1 MAIKICIDELEVENF
16 EINKADIIIKFGI
29 LKFKLNKEKLK
40 KIISNNKSKI
50 KLEVND
56 FKEIIKKIEIPK
68 LNINAKFGTG
78 EPNSTAFFVAIVSSI
93 IGIAL
98 ARKIENPRY
107 TIEPVYGDMN
117 YIFLSINCIFE
128 IKLVHIINISK
139 KLKKK
144 GVVPKY
150 GNTSNRRAYAYSN
163 G

>member
-1 MAIKICIDELEVENF
+1 MAIKIFIDELEVENF

-128 IKLVHIINISK
+128 IKLVHIINIFI
-139 KLKKK
+139 KLK
-144 GVVPKY
+144 
-150 GNTSNRRAYAYSN
+150 
-163 G
+163 

>member
-40 KIISNNKSKI
+40 KIISSNKSKI

-56 FKEIIKKIEIPK
+56 FKEIIKKIESPK

-128 IKLVHIINISK
+128 IKLVHIINIFI
-139 KLKKK
+139 KLKRKEYQ
-144 GVVPKY
+144 KY
-150 GNTSNRRAYAYSN
+150 GRTPNRRSYVGSN

>member
-40 KIISNNKSKI
+40 KIISNNKSII

-128 IKLVHIINISK
+128 IKLVHIINIFI
-139 KLKKK
+139 KLKRKEYQ
-144 GVVPKY
+144 KY
-150 GNTSNRRAYAYSN
+150 GRTPNRRSYVGSN

>member
-128 IKLVHIINISK
+128 IKLVHIINIFI
-139 KLKKK
+139 KLKRKEHQ
-144 GVVPKY
+144 KY
-150 GNTSNRRAYAYSN
+150 GRTPNRRSYVGSN

>member
-16 EINKADIIIKFGI
+16 EINKADIVIKFGI

-40 KIISNNKSKI
+40 KIISSNKSKI

-128 IKLVHIINISK
+128 IKLVHIINIFI
-139 KLKKK
+139 KLKRKEYQ
-144 GVVPKY
+144 KY
-150 GNTSNRRAYAYSN
+150 GRTPNRRSYVGSN

>member
-1 MAIKICIDELEVENF
+1 MAIKIFIDELEVENF

-128 IKLVHIINISK
+128 IKLVHIINIFI
-139 KLKKK
+139 KLKWKEYQ
-144 GVVPKY
+144 KY
-150 GNTSNRRAYAYSN
+150 GRTPNRRSYVGSN

>member
-1 MAIKICIDELEVENF
+1 MAIKIFIDELEVENF

-128 IKLVHIINISK
+128 IKLVHIINIFI
-139 KLKKK
+139 KLKRKEYQ
-144 GVVPKY
+144 KY
-150 GNTSNRRAYAYSN
+150 GRTPNRRSYVGSN

>member
-128 IKLVHIINISK
+128 IKLVHIINIFI
-139 KLKKK
+139 KLKRKAYQ
-144 GVVPKY
+144 KY
-150 GNTSNRRAYAYSN
+150 GRTPNRRSYVGSN

>member
-1 MAIKICIDELEVENF
+1 MAIKIFIDELEVENF

-40 KIISNNKSKI
+40 KIISSNKSKI

-128 IKLVHIINISK
+128 IKLVHIINIFI
-139 KLKKK
+139 KLKRKEYQ
-144 GVVPKY
+144 KY
-150 GNTSNRRAYAYSN
+150 GRTPNRRSYVGSN

>member
-40 KIISNNKSKI
+40 KIISKNKSKI

-128 IKLVHIINISK
+128 IKWVHIINIFI
-139 KLKKK
+139 KLKRKEYQ
-144 GVVPKY
+144 KY
-150 GNTSNRRAYAYSN
+150 GRTPNRRSYVGSN

>member
-40 KIISNNKSKI
+40 KIISNDKSKI

-128 IKLVHIINISK
+128 IKLVHIINIFI
-139 KLKKK
+139 KLKRKEYQ
-144 GVVPKY
+144 KY
-150 GNTSNRRAYAYSN
+150 GRTPNRRSYVGSN

>member
-78 EPNSTAFFVAIVSSI
+78 EPNSTAFFVAIISSI

-128 IKLVHIINISK
+128 IKLVHIINIFI
-139 KLKKK
+139 KLKRKEYQ
-144 GVVPKY
+144 KY
-150 GNTSNRRAYAYSN
+150 GRTPNRRSYVGSN

>member
-117 YIFLSINCIFE
+117 YIFLSINCIIE
-128 IKLVHIINISK
+128 IKLVHIINIFI
-139 KLKKK
+139 KLKRKEYQ
-144 GVVPKY
+144 KY
-150 GNTSNRRAYAYSN
+150 GRTPNRRSYVGSN

>member
-29 LKFKLNKEKLK
+29 LKFKINKEKLK

-128 IKLVHIINISK
+128 IKLVHIINIFI
-139 KLKKK
+139 KLKRKEYQ
-144 GVVPKY
+144 KY
-150 GNTSNRRAYAYSN
+150 GRTPNRRSYVGSN

>member
-56 FKEIIKKIEIPK
+56 FKQIIKKIEIPK

-128 IKLVHIINISK
+128 IKLVHIINIFI
-139 KLKKK
+139 KLKRKEYQ
-144 GVVPKY
+144 KY
-150 GNTSNRRAYAYSN
+150 GRTPNRRSYVGSN

>member
-40 KIISNNKSKI
+40 KIISKNKSKI

-56 FKEIIKKIEIPK
+56 FKEIIKIIEIPK

-128 IKLVHIINISK
+128 IKLVHIINIFI
-139 KLKKK
+139 KLKRKEYQ
-144 GVVPKY
+144 KY
-150 GNTSNRRAYAYSN
+150 GRTPNRRSYVGSN

>member
-16 EINKADIIIKFGI
+16 EINKADIIIKIGI

-128 IKLVHIINISK
+128 IKLVHIINIFI
-139 KLKKK
+139 KLKRKEYQ
-144 GVVPKY
+144 KY
-150 GNTSNRRAYAYSN
+150 GRTPNRRSYVGSN

>member
-1 MAIKICIDELEVENF
+1 MAIKICIDKLEVENF

-128 IKLVHIINISK
+128 IKLVHIINIFI
-139 KLKKK
+139 KLKRKEYQ
-144 GVVPKY
+144 KY
-150 GNTSNRRAYAYSN
+150 GRTPNRRSYVGSN

>member
-56 FKEIIKKIEIPK
+56 FKEIIKKIEVPK

-128 IKLVHIINISK
+128 IKLVHIINIFI
-139 KLKKK
+139 KLKRKEYQ
-144 GVVPKY
+144 KY
-150 GNTSNRRAYAYSN
+150 GRTPNRRSYVGSN

>member
-107 TIEPVYGDMN
+107 TIEPVYEDMN

-128 IKLVHIINISK
+128 IKLVHIINIFI
-139 KLKKK
+139 KLKRKEYQK
-144 GVVPKY
+144 HGRTP
-150 GNTSNRRAYAYSN
+150 NRRSYVGSN

>member
-93 IGIAL
+93 IVIAL

-128 IKLVHIINISK
+128 IKLVHIINIFI
-139 KLKKK
+139 KLKRKEYQ
-144 GVVPKY
+144 KY
-150 GNTSNRRAYAYSN
+150 GRTPNRRSYVGSN

>member
-128 IKLVHIINISK
+128 IKLVHIINIFI
-139 KLKKK
+139 KLKRKEYQ
-144 GVVPKY
+144 KY
-150 GNTSNRRAYAYSN
+150 GRTPNRRSYVGSN

>member
-40 KIISNNKSKI
+40 KIISKNKSKI

-78 EPNSTAFFVAIVSSI
+78 EPNSTAFFVAILSSI

-107 TIEPVYGDMN
+107 TLEPVYGDMN

-128 IKLVHIINISK
+128 IKLVHIINIFI
-139 KLKKK
+139 KLKRKEYQ
-144 GVVPKY
+144 KY
-150 GNTSNRRAYAYSN
+150 GRTPNRRSYVGSN

>member
-1 MAIKICIDELEVENF
+1 MAIKIFIDELEVENF

-68 LNINAKFGTG
+68 LNINAKFGTV

-128 IKLVHIINISK
+128 IKLVHIINIFI
-139 KLKKK
+139 KLKRKEYQ
-144 GVVPKY
+144 KY
-150 GNTSNRRAYAYSN
+150 GRTPNRRSYVGSN

>member
-1 MAIKICIDELEVENF
+1 MAIKIFIDELEVENF

-68 LNINAKFGTG
+68 LKINAKFGTG

-128 IKLVHIINISK
+128 IKLVHIINIFI
-139 KLKKK
+139 KLKRKEYQ
-144 GVVPKY
+144 KY
-150 GNTSNRRAYAYSN
+150 GRTPNRRSYVGSN

>member
-40 KIISNNKSKI
+40 KIISKNKSKI
-50 KLEVND
+50 KGEVND

-128 IKLVHIINISK
+128 IKLVHIINIFI
-139 KLKKK
+139 KLKRKEYQ
-144 GVVPKY
+144 KY
-150 GNTSNRRAYAYSN
+150 GRTPNRRSYVGSN

>member
-16 EINKADIIIKFGI
+16 EINKADIII
-29 LKFKLNKEKLK
+29 KFKLNKEKLK

-128 IKLVHIINISK
+128 IKLVHIINIFI
-139 KLKKK
+139 KLKRKEYQ
-144 GVVPKY
+144 KY
-150 GNTSNRRAYAYSN
+150 GRTSNRRSYVGSN

>member
-107 TIEPVYGDMN
+107 TIEPVYGDIN

-128 IKLVHIINISK
+128 IKLVHIINIFI
-139 KLKKK
+139 KLKRKEYQ
-144 GVVPKY
+144 KY
-150 GNTSNRRAYAYSN
+150 GRTPNRRSYVGSN

>member
-16 EINKADIIIKFGI
+16 EINKADIIIKLGI

-68 LNINAKFGTG
+68 LKINAKFGTG

-128 IKLVHIINISK
+128 IKLVHIINIFI
-139 KLKKK
+139 KLKRKEYQ
-144 GVVPKY
+144 KY
-150 GNTSNRRAYAYSN
+150 GRTPNRRSYVGSN

>member
-93 IGIAL
+93 MGIAL

-128 IKLVHIINISK
+128 IKLVHIINIFI
-139 KLKKK
+139 KLKRKEYQ
-144 GVVPKY
+144 KY
-150 GNTSNRRAYAYSN
+150 GRTPNRRSYVGSN

>member
-128 IKLVHIINISK
+128 IKLVNIINIFI
-139 KLKKK
+139 KLKRKEYQ
-144 GVVPKY
+144 KY
-150 GNTSNRRAYAYSN
+150 GRTPNRRSYVGSN

>member
-1 MAIKICIDELEVENF
+1 MAVKICIDELEVENF

-128 IKLVHIINISK
+128 IKLVHIINIFI
-139 KLKKK
+139 KLKRKEYQ
-144 GVVPKY
+144 KY
-150 GNTSNRRAYAYSN
+150 GRTPNRRSYVGSN

>member
-107 TIEPVYGDMN
+107 TIEPVYVDMN
-117 YIFLSINCIFE
+117 YILLSINCIFE
-128 IKLVHIINISK
+128 IKLVHIINIFI
-139 KLKKK
+139 KLKRKEYQ
-144 GVVPKY
+144 KY
-150 GNTSNRRAYAYSN
+150 GRTPNRRSYVGSN

>member
-98 ARKIENPRY
+98 ARKIENQRY

-128 IKLVHIINISK
+128 IKLVHIINIFI
-139 KLKKK
+139 KLKRKEYQ
-144 GVVPKY
+144 KY
-150 GNTSNRRAYAYSN
+150 GRTPNRRSYVGSN

>member
-40 KIISNNKSKI
+40 KIISSNKSKI

-98 ARKIENPRY
+98 ARKIEKPRY
-107 TIEPVYGDMN
+107 TIEPVYGDGN

-128 IKLVHIINISK
+128 IKLVHIINIFI
-139 KLKKK
+139 KLKRKEYQ
-144 GVVPKY
+144 KY
-150 GNTSNRRAYAYSN
+150 GRTPNRRSYVGSN

>member
-128 IKLVHIINISK
+128 IKLVHIINIFI
-139 KLKKK
+139 KLKRKEYQ
-144 GVVPKY
+144 KY
-150 GNTSNRRAYAYSN
+150 GRTPNRRSYAGSN

>member
-128 IKLVHIINISK
+128 IKLVHIINMFI
-139 KLKKK
+139 KLKRKEYQ
-144 GVVPKY
+144 KY
-150 GNTSNRRAYAYSN
+150 GRTPNRRSYVGSN

>member
-16 EINKADIIIKFGI
+16 EINKSDIIIKFGI

-68 LNINAKFGTG
+68 LKINAKFGTG

-128 IKLVHIINISK
+128 IKLVHIINIFI
-139 KLKKK
+139 KLKRKEYQ
-144 GVVPKY
+144 KY
-150 GNTSNRRAYAYSN
+150 GRTPNRRSYVGSN